1 MSNAS
6 EALEEGGTAAEKSA
20 RGIEQSYF
28 VAAEGIRDFNARL
41 IEMAHTNTLAALDLV
56 REVSAAEGPSEAASL
71 WSSHAQKQ
79 FQAMAEQS
87 RELTAL
93 AQRLIAFAAP
103 EGPGLPQQLQGTSR
117 PFLRL
122 VTP

>member
-28 VAAEGIRDFNARL
+28 VAAEG
-41 IEMAHTNTLAALDLV
+41 
-56 REVSAAEGPSEAASL
+56 PSEAASL
-71 WSSHAQKQ
+71 WSSHAQRQ

-93 AQRLIAFAAP
+93 AQRIATSSAEPITRSFGAAY
-103 EGPGLPQQLQGTSR
+103 GGT
-117 PFLRL
+117 
-122 VTP
+122 T